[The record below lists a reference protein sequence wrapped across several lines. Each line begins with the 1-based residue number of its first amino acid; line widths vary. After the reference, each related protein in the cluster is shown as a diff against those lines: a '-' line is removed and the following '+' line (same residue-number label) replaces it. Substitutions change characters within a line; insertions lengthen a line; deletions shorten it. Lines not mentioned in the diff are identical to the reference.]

1 MTTMPSPTQSKFFA
15 ASWRGKPSA
24 EASAVRPPEL
34 KKDRF
39 ANGWSWLS
47 KLDPLAVTR
56 YLIAV
61 FIGVA
66 ATLAWQSYGD
76 AARKMTVPPLSSPA
90 QSQSN
95 TMSLDLDAVRQSIDA
110 ATTSFAA
117 SQEQMKRRADQLAAG
132 QEWMARDFNS
142 KLQAVEQNILDK
154 ISMPPPRRALA
165 PARNPVVRPSTVPMV
180 RSDIP

>member
-24 EASAVRPPEL
+24 EASAVRPAQL
-34 KKDRF
+34 KKGRF

-47 KLDPLAVTR
+47 KLDPLAMTR

-95 TMSLDLDAVRQSIDA
+95 AMSLDLDAVRQSIDA
-110 ATTSFAA
+110 VAA
-117 SQEQMKRRADQLAAG
+117 SQEQMKRSADQLAAG

-142 KLQAVEQNILDK
+142 KLQAVEQSILDK
-154 ISMPPPRRALA
+154 ISMPAPRRAPA